1 MTMMVNTTRHQR
13 ASGSLF
19 GMAFGDALGAETEFL
34 DVNEI
39 LRSFP
44 PAGPL
49 EPPGNPAPVT
59 DDTQMAL
66 AVGKALLVAAR
77 PYTAA
82 TLEGPLK
89 QALIEWNLIP

>member
-1 MTMMVNTTRHQR
+1 
-13 ASGSLF
+13 
-19 GMAFGDALGAETEFL
+19 MAFGDALGAETEFL
-34 DVNEI
+34 TVAEI

-44 PAGPL
+44 PVGPL
-49 EPPGNPAPVT
+49 EPPGNPAQVT

-66 AVGKALLVAAR
+66 AVGKALLETTR

-89 QALIEWNLIP
+89 EAFIA